1 MKKWKSSVKKKW
13 KIKIFFFLSADKESC
28 RFILNKFDYINKM
41 NIIFHKGIIIGK
53 YVETGETIHVDVKR
67 FQDFLCRNFKYQKY
81 YDDMHP
87 ISK

>member
-13 KIKIFFFLSADKESC
+13 KIKIFFLSADKESC

-67 FQDFLCRNFKYQKY
+67 FQDFLCRNFKDQKY